1 MRYMYKSTMTICSCV
16 SSCVL
21 FYLAIVHLSGLKS
34 LALIFVGLAG
44 LRSVRAHWHITYH
57 HPHEVWKLQRE
68 LESLK
73 KS

>member
-1 MRYMYKSTMTICSCV
+1 MRYVYKSITTICSCV

-34 LALIFVGLAG
+34 LVLIIGGLIG
-44 LRSVRAHWHITYH
+44 LCNVHWHITYH
-57 HPHEVWKLQRE
+57 HPHKVWKLQRE

-73 KS
+73 NS